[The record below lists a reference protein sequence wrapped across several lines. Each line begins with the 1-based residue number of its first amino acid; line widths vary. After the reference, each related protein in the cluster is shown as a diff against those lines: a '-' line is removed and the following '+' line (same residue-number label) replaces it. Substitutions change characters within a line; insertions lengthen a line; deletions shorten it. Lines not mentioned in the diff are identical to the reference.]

1 MLLTTVAGQQYV
13 GRNFQETNEH
23 FNIDEVHLIVPRRVE
38 GGIAV
43 DFIPFGAPLT
53 PVNPN
58 YVIGFRKTALM
69 VDPDEAPKN
78 IVRAFSQFQT
88 GLVLPE

>member
-1 MLLTTVAGQQYV
+1 MSKLMLLTTVAGQQYV

-53 PVNPN
+53 
-58 YVIGFRKTALM
+58 GLRKPALM